1 MLLRIDFKI
10 NSLEIKMFYLILNYE
25 KFLII
30 YIEIIIKFGFYFEIV
45 KDVRSDLSNITE
57 PKGGMNWLFNL
68 LI

>member
-1 MLLRIDFKI
+1 
-10 NSLEIKMFYLILNYE
+10 MFYLILNYE